1 MTIIDVFD
9 EYALSNTVREEM
21 YKCYPNAKLAHLKSG
36 GNFPYLSRSAEVN
49 LHLQVNLKRI
59 IMIKSIVSNIKYQ
72 NICFQIHLRQ
82 FEDTEYT
89 ALEKIK
95 I

>member
-1 MTIIDVFD
+1 
-9 EYALSNTVREEM
+9 
-21 YKCYPNAKLAHLKSG
+21 
-36 GNFPYLSRSAEVN
+36 
-49 LHLQVNLKRI
+49 
-59 IMIKSIVSNIKYQ
+59 MIKSIVSDMKYQ
-72 NICFQIHLRQ
+72 SICFQIHLRQ